1 MKKIL
6 LPTDFSVNAD
16 NAIDYAMQLYKNE
29 DCTFYILNT
38 YTPVIYDIEYVLASP
53 GQFGLGDAIRQNS
66 LESLDKTYNRIK
78 KEKNNPKHKIET
90 ICSFN
95 ILISEIED
103 LIEKKSIDLIVMGT
117 KGATGAKEILF
128 GSNTVQ
134 VFKHVKCPVIAIPSD
149 FSYENPH
156 EILFPSD
163 FEVSFE
169 DYHLKPILDIAT
181 EHISRINILHVSY
194 GEGLTEEQ
202 KANKAQLANYFK
214 HVAFLFHNVKNDNV
228 TDAINEFQIKAK
240 INLLVMINNKHSFFE
255 NIFFRSTVNQI
266 GFNLKVPFLV
276 IPSKM

>member
-16 NAIDYAMQLYKNE
+16 NAINYAMQLYKNE
-29 DCTFYILNT
+29 NCIFYILNT

-53 GQFGLGDAIRQNS
+53 GQFGLGDAIRQHS
-66 LESLDKTYNRIK
+66 LDSLDKTYNRIK

-103 LIEKKSIDLIVMGT
+103 LVEKKSIDLIIMGT

-134 VFKHVKCPVIAIPSD
+134 VFKHVKCPVMAIPSD

-163 FEVSFE
+163 FELSFE
-169 DYHLKPILDIAT
+169 DYHLKPLLEIAT

-194 GEGLTEEQ
+194 GETLTEEQ
-202 KANKAQLANYFK
+202 KSNKAILAAYFK
-214 HVAFLFHNVKNDNV
+214 HVAILFHNIKNSNI
-228 TDAINEFQIKAK
+228 TDAINKFQIKAK

-255 NIFFRSTVNQI
+255 NIFFKSTVNQI
-266 GFNLKVPFLV
+266 GFNLKVPFFV
-276 IPSKM
+276 IPSKP